1 MNRLSFDH
9 IRMKQNF
16 LRSVRRSRLRF
27 PRATMK
33 KARSEEKNT
42 ERSNGGGSGVLDCV
56 KFHSNRS
63 RRISG
68 CTHAHTKRA
77 AAGRRCASPA
87 RVGGCNFV
95 TGIAKIPHI
104 SLLRRRLPSPC
115 PVSALYLSSFYF
127 PPLPPPSVDS
137 TRRLTRSPT
146 RDSRVCIDDDECIV
160 HCVPHVHIRAR
171 VATRSRGSSRVWI
184 TR

>member
-1 MNRLSFDH
+1 
-9 IRMKQNF
+9 
-16 LRSVRRSRLRF
+16 
-27 PRATMK
+27 MK

-104 SLLRRRLPSPC
+104 SRRRLPSPC

-127 PPLPPPSVDS
+127 PPPPPPLSVDS

-160 HCVPHVHIRAR
+160 HCVPYVHIRAR
-171 VATRSRGSSRVWI
+171 ASRRAHAGLAVFG
-184 TR
+184 